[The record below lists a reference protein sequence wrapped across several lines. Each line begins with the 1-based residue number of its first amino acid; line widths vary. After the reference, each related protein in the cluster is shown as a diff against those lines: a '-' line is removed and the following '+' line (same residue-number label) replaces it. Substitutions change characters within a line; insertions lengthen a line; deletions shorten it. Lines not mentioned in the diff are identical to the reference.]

1 MNILSLFDGISGAR
15 IALEKLNIPIKN
27 YYASEIDKYA
37 IQVSKENYPD
47 IIHLGDIK
55 DIKASD
61 LPKIDLLIGGSPCQ
75 DLSNAQ
81 KGLGLKGEKSRLFYE
96 YIRLY
101 KELNP
106 RYFLLENVKN
116 KWGNLMSEIIGVDF
130 VEINSSLFSAQSRPR
145 YYWTNIKFPKIPQK
159 HHIERLED
167 IVVKNVDEK
176 YYFNKDGLDE
186 FVKENLIFG
195 KTPTKDGIV
204 KLFDVPKTIIND
216 NERQRRIYA
225 LNSKSPTILA
235 RSDTTKIFDGNK
247 IRKITPLESE
257 RLQKIPD
264 NYTSSCSDTQRYK
277 MIGNGF
283 NIDTIAHIL
292 KGLKNEPS
300 EVRKKEQRVSSTKPY
315 QPRLFTC

>member
-15 IALEKLNIPIKN
+15 IALEKLNIPITN

-47 IIHLGDIK
+47 IIHLGDIR

-106 RYFLLENVKN
+106 KYFLLENVKN

-145 YYWTNIKFPKIPQK
+145 YYWTNIKFPSIPQK
-159 HHIERLED
+159 HHSERLED

-186 FVKENLIFG
+186 FIKENLIFN
-195 KTPTKDGIV
+195 KAPTKDGIV

-216 NERQRRIYA
+216 HERQRRVYS
-225 LNSKSPTILA
+225 LKSKSPTLLA
-235 RSDTTKIFDGNK
+235 RTDTTKIYDGK
-247 IRKITPLESE
+247 RVRKITPLESE
-257 RLQKIPD
+257 RLQNIPD
-264 NYTSSCSDTQRYK
+264 DYTSSCSDTQRYK

-283 NIDTIAHIL
+283 NINTIVHIL
-292 KGLKNEPS
+292 KGLKNEPF
-300 EVRKKEQRVSSTKPY
+300 EVRKKEQQVFYTKPY
-315 QPRLFTC
+315 QPKLFA